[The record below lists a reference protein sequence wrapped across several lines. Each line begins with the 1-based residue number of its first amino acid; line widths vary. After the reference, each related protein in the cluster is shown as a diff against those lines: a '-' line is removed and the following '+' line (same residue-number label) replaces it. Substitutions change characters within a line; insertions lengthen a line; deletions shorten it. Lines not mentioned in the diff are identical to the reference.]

1 MNNEIKKTKKLNNKG
16 FSLVELIIVIAIMAV
31 LVGVLAPQ
39 FLRYVEKS
47 RQDGDITSIQQVMTA
62 INTGV
67 SDGVIKGDVT
77 ITISGD
83 SLKVAA
89 SGTGATL
96 GTALT
101 DSGLSESMNLKSSGW
116 DSAVIKYNAADSKWE
131 IPNKANTKK
140 PNTNLNT
147 LNPSGK
153 STQ

>member
-1 MNNEIKKTKKLNNKG
+1 MNNQKKMGNKG
-16 FSLVELIIVIAIMAV
+16 FSLVELIVVIAIMAV

-67 SDGVIKGDVT
+67 SDGKVKGDVT

-83 SLKVAA
+83 DLSVAA
-89 SGTGATL
+89 SGTGADL

-101 DSGLSESMNLKSSGW
+101 DTGLSDSMDLKSSGW
-116 DSAVIKYNAADSKWE
+116 QSAEIKYNSATSKWE
-131 IPNKANTKK
+131 ISGTTKNKNN
-140 PNTNLNT
+140 PNTDLT
-147 LNPSGK
+147 VLDPSVK
-153 STQ
+153 STQK

>member
-1 MNNEIKKTKKLNNKG
+1 MNNQKKMGNKG
-16 FSLVELIIVIAIMAV
+16 FSLVELIVVIAIMAV

-77 ITISGD
+77 ITINAD
-83 SLKVAA
+83 KLTVAA

-96 GTALT
+96 GTSLT
-101 DSGLSESMNLKSSGW
+101 DSGLSDKMDLKSNGW
-116 DSAVIKYNAADSKWE
+116 PSATIKYTAADSKWT
-131 IPNKANTKK
+131 IPDAKNTKK
-140 PNTNLNT
+140 PETNLNA

-153 STQ
+153 SSQ

>member
-1 MNNEIKKTKKLNNKG
+1 MNNQKKMGNKG
-16 FSLVELIIVIAIMAV
+16 FSLVELIVVIAIMAV

-67 SDGVIKGDVT
+67 SDGKVKGDVT
-77 ITISGD
+77 ITISGAD
-83 SLKVAA
+83 LSVAA

-96 GTALT
+96 GDALT
-101 DSGLSESMNLKSSGW
+101 DSGLSTSMKLKSSGW
-116 DSAVIKYNAADSKWE
+116 PVGTEIKYVAADSKWT
-131 IPNKANTKK
+131 IPPVANTKK
-140 PNTNLNT
+140 PNTSLST
-147 LNPSGK
+147 LNPSVK